1 MYSPF
6 EEMSWPQFSSQP
18 HLKKL
23 TLQEQVAHY
32 NQYLFELTIA
42 RQSWI
47 EYQNKGPIEN
57 YLAQEESYNNGVLD
71 YYLILQEDGSK
82 IIIT

>member
-6 EEMSWPQFSSQP
+6 EEMSWPQFASQP

-47 EYQNKGPIEN
+47 EYQNKGLLIE
-57 YLAQEESYNNGVLD
+57 EEEISFL
-71 YYLILQEDGSK
+71 LQENGFYLLQENGSK
-82 IIIT
+82 III